1 MGLYFPLGGVLMRRI
16 AVLLLFCLPLLAA
29 AQTKVRLSG
38 VSVGA
43 GATFG
48 RAPLVY
54 PYSYYPY
61 FWDPWF
67 PGAYSP
73 GAFWPG
79 FAYAPDRGE
88 VKLQTADARSEVF
101 IDGALAGTAE
111 KLKSIWLQPGAY
123 TLAVQPPG
131 KPVAER
137 RIYVLTGKTLRVKL

>member
-1 MGLYFPLGGVLMRRI
+1 MRRI
-16 AVLLLFCLPLLAA
+16 AVLVLFCLPLLAA
-29 AQTKVRLSG
+29 AQTKVRLGG

-48 RAPLVY
+48 RAPY
-54 PYSYYPY
+54 AFPYSYYPY
-61 FWDPWF
+61 FWDPW
-67 PGAYSP
+67 YP

-88 VKLQTADARSEVF
+88 IKLQTADASSEVF
-101 IDGALAGTAE
+101 IDGAFAGTAE

-137 RIYVLTGKTLRVKL
+137 RIYVLTGKTLKVKL

>member
-1 MGLYFPLGGVLMRRI
+1 MRKLARKLAI
-16 AVLLLFCLPLLAA
+16 LALCCLPLAA
-29 AQTKVRLSG
+29 TAQTKVRLAG

-43 GATFG
+43 SYV
-48 RAPLVY
+48 RAPFPSY
-54 PYSYYPY
+54 YYPY
-61 FWDPWF
+61 FWDPW
-67 PGAYSP
+67 YYP

-88 VKLQTADARSEVF
+88 VKLQTADLAAEVF
-101 IDGALAGTAE
+101 IDGAFAGTAD

-131 KPVAER
+131 KPLAER